1 MFLLIFTKRCTVTGF
16 ASSTTSSSGT
26 ASSATIF
33 THFWSDP
40 NFFHASQVL
49 SSILENCWKVF
60 SFDRFLMKKTFFCC
74 CFDRTPEGSQI
85 TPMTPSSGLSGQ
97 HVPFSFSTP
106 HDMAT
111 NGSPR
116 HSIASNS
123 SGLSNPPSPG
133 VTSHLRDSRDSY
145 ESWTLSTTL
154 SP

>member
-1 MFLLIFTKRCTVTGF
+1 MLFYLPLKKRCTVTGF
-16 ASSTTSSSGT
+16 AAPTTSSSGS

-40 NFFHASQVL
+40 NFLHVSQVYIQKL
-49 SSILENCWKVF
+49 KANLLAKLFCLDCF
-60 SFDRFLMKKTFFCC
+60 LTTLTSFLISRL
-74 CFDRTPEGSQI
+74 DRTPEGSQI

-145 ESWTLSTTL
+145 ES
-154 SP
+154 